1 MKVLM
6 LAPHSFHVDRGTPI
20 AVDLV
25 LRAFSERG
33 AEVDL
38 VTYHVGADRSYP
50 NVTVHRIPP
59 PLGIDYVPPGIS
71 TRKLICD
78 VLLLREALR
87 LVRSRDYDIV
97 HAGEEAV
104 FIGLLFKKLY
114 GVPYAYDMDSS
125 IAQQTVEK
133 LWLLRPFGRVL
144 DWFEGRAIRGS
155 IATAPVCNALADL
168 ATDRGA
174 PFVETLHDI
183 SQLAKEDFEPGADLR
198 GSLGITGPIIMY
210 VGNLE
215 PYQGIDLLLES
226 AALVKDA
233 HDFAVV
239 IAGGEPKAIA
249 SYERKAKAL
258 GIDGLTHFIGPWPVS
273 RIGALI
279 AEADILTAPRI
290 RGINTP
296 MKVFPYLHSGKP
308 VLATDLITH
317 NQILDDSVAL
327 LAPATP
333 EGYSRGMVQLLRD
346 AGLRKRLGDAGRE
359 FVERGH
365 TYAAYR
371 TRFNRLYD
379 HIAEH
384 IAAAHARNDGARRA
398 ATAGAR
404 EQPGIQAPSSGAED
418 SIPSKPQAMAPSTTR
433 RDAV

>member
-38 VTYHVGADRSYP
+38 VTYHVGADRTYQ
-50 NVTVHRIPP
+50 NVRVHRIPP
-59 PLGIDYVPPGIS
+59 PWGIDYVPPGIS
-71 TRKLICD
+71 FRKLICD
-78 VLLLREALR
+78 VLLLRQAWR
-87 LVRSRDYDIV
+87 LVRKGGYDVV

-104 FIGLLFKKLY
+104 FMGLLFKRLY
-114 GVPYAYDMDSS
+114 DVPYTYDMDSS

-133 LWLLRPFGRVL
+133 LWMLRPFARLL

-168 ATDRGA
+168 ARERGA

-183 SQLAKEDFEPGADLR
+183 SQLQEQDFEPGANLR
-198 GSLGITGPIIMY
+198 ERLGITGSIIMY

-226 AALVKDA
+226 TALAARER

-239 IAGGEPKAIA
+239 VAGGEPKAIA

-258 GIDGLTHFIGPWPVS
+258 GIDDRTHFIGPWPVDS
-273 RIGALI
+273 IGALI
-279 AEADILTAPRI
+279 SEADILTAPRV

-308 VLATDLITH
+308 VLATDLLTH

-327 LAPATP
+327 LAPASA
-333 EGYSRGMVQLLRD
+333 EGFSRGIVRLVADAELRH
-346 AGLRKRLGDAGRE
+346 RLGAAGRA
-359 FVERGH
+359 FIERGH

-371 TRFNRLYD
+371 DRFNRLYD
-379 HIAEH
+379 HV
-384 IAAAHARNDGARRA
+384 ARGLPGGRERGDPLASPSASDGKRA
-398 ATAGAR
+398 GVVR
-404 EQPGIQAPSSGAED
+404 QPHLVDAD
-418 SIPSKPQAMAPSTTR
+418 MVIPQPVLPTGKRPNE
-433 RDAV
+433 V

>member
-25 LRAFSERG
+25 LRALSERG

-50 NVTVHRIPP
+50 NVRVHRIPP
-59 PLGIDYVPPGIS
+59 PWGIDYVPPGIS
-71 TRKLICD
+71 VRKLICD
-78 VLLLREALR
+78 VLLLRQAWR
-87 LVRSRDYDIV
+87 LVRSAHYDV
-97 HAGEEAV
+97 GHAGEEAV
-104 FIGLLFKKLY
+104 FMGLLFKRLY
-114 GVPYAYDMDSS
+114 GVPYTYDMDSS

-133 LWLLRPFGRVL
+133 LWMLRPFARLL

-168 ATDRGA
+168 ARARGA

-183 SQLAKEDFEPGADLR
+183 SQLQERDFEPGANLR
-198 GSLGITGPIIMY
+198 ERLGITGSIVMY

-226 AALVKDA
+226 TALAARERD
-233 HDFAVV
+233 DFAVV
-239 IAGGEPKAIA
+239 VAGGEPKAIA

-258 GIDGLTHFIGPWPVS
+258 GIDGRTHFIGPWPVDS
-273 RIGALI
+273 IGALI
-279 AEADILTAPRI
+279 SEADILTAPRV

-308 VLATDLITH
+308 VLATDLLTH

-327 LAPATP
+327 LAPASA
-333 EGYSRGMVQLLRD
+333 EGFGRGIVRLVADAELRD
-346 AGLRKRLGDAGRE
+346 RLGAAGRA

-371 TRFNRLYD
+371 ARFNRLYD
-379 HIAEH
+379 HVVQCLPVGGPGRGDPS
-384 IAAAHARNDGARRA
+384 ARPSANDGKQTGMARQSQLDDSD
-398 ATAGAR
+398 TVVP
-404 EQPGIQAPSSGAED
+404 QPVLPTGKRPNEA
-418 SIPSKPQAMAPSTTR
+418 
-433 RDAV
+433 